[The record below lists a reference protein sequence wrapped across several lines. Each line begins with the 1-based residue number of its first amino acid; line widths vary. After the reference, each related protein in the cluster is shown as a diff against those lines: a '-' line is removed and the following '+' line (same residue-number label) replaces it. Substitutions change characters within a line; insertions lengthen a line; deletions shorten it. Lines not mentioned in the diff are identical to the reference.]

1 MRSRAWRASICV
13 RFPPFPDIPERR
25 VFKVRNRL
33 CPRALTLDAVDRAR
47 KACRSDLGMVMAGTM
62 ERSAFDAPYRG
73 GFVGTRHHFAL
84 TVYFEDTDTAGIVY
98 YANYL
103 KYMERARSDMLR
115 AAGID
120 QRAAIDDGTGVY
132 AVADVAI
139 RYLRSARL
147 DDDLVILSDVVTVR
161 AASVVIHQRVMRGSE
176 LLTDARVTAAFLT
189 PDGRPTRQP
198 AGWVERFR
206 ALSTKGT

>member
-1 MRSRAWRASICV
+1 MV
-13 RFPPFPDIPERR
+13 
-25 VFKVRNRL
+25 K
-33 CPRALTLDAVDRAR
+33 AVA
-47 KACRSDLGMVMAGTM
+47 MAI
-62 ERSAFDAPYRG
+62 SAYDQPYRG
-73 GFVGTRHHFAL
+73 GFDGAEHRFAL

-120 QRAAIDDGTGVY
+120 QRAAIDAGTGVY

-147 DDDLVILSDVVTVR
+147 GDDLVIASRILEVR
-161 AASVVIHQRVMRGSE
+161 AASVVIHQQVMRGTE
-176 LLTDARVTAAFLT
+176 IVTDARLTAAFLT

-198 AGWVERFR
+198 AEWVAAFR
-206 ALSTKGT
+206 ALLPKGE